1 MKRVLVI
8 DDDKIIRIL
17 LTKLLQME
25 GFEVIFA
32 ESGAQGLKTLKDEE
46 VDVIL
51 MDYTL
56 GGMTALDLL
65 EIMKSNQIEKPVIIL
80 SAFDKS
86 ELSKSTSGLGVKDV
100 IQKPFTNQELIE
112 KVKRIV
118 N

>member
-25 GFEVIFA
+25 GFEVIYA
-32 ESGAQGLKTLKDEE
+32 DSGAQGLVTLRDEN

-51 MDYTL
+51 MEYNL

-65 EIMKSNQIEKPVIIL
+65 VIMKSNAIEKPVIIL
-80 SAFDKS
+80 SAFEKS
-86 ELSKSTSGLGVKDV
+86 DLSKTTTGFGVNEV

-112 KVKRIV
+112 KVKKIL

>member
-8 DDDKIIRIL
+8 DDDKIIRLL

-32 ESGAQGLKTLKDEE
+32 ENGDQGLRTIKDED

-51 MDYTL
+51 MDYNL

-65 EIMKSNQIEKPVIIL
+65 EIMKTNMINKPVIIV

-86 ELSKSTSGLGVKDV
+86 DLTKTTVGFGVKDV
-100 IQKPFTNQELIE
+100 IQKPFSNQELVE
-112 KVKRIV
+112 KVRKII